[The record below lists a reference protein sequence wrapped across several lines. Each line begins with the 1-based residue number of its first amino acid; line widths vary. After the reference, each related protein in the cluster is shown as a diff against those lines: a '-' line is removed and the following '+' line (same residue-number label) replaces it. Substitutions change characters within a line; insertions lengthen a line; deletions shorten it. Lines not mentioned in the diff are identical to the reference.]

1 MTGIGLT
8 RTLVERT
15 AVSFRSGYGTDGGA
29 TLAISLR
36 SRRGAAPLLQLSS
49 VPTNVENL
57 PGTDTALPRAS
68 GPLGRVCA
76 GVETNR
82 PLRLKLL
89 RQPAHVAI
97 VPLSGGSHEPLFM
110 PQDMRRR
117 GD

>member
-1 MTGIGLT
+1 
-8 RTLVERT
+8 
-15 AVSFRSGYGTDGGA
+15 
-29 TLAISLR
+29 
-36 SRRGAAPLLQLSS
+36 
-49 VPTNVENL
+49 
-57 PGTDTALPRAS
+57 
-68 GPLGRVCA
+68 VCA

-82 PLRLKLL
+82 PLRLNLL